1 MKKRLSLFFAL
12 LLACA
17 CLILMLTACEEDEH
31 THTPNS
37 AVREKEMS
45 ATCTSVGSYDEVVYC
60 SDCGEEISRITKS
73 IEKLPHTPSDW
84 ITDTEAT
91 CKLKGKKHKECTVCH
106 TELETSKIDK
116 LTTHTPADAVRENE
130 VNSKCDA
137 AGSYDEVVY
146 CSVCNIE
153 LSREEKEIAKLPH
166 TEATDIAKAPTCTET
181 GLTEGKH
188 CSVCNEVLI
197 AQETVKANGHSD
209 DNNDY
214 TCDICKADLCTEHK
228 EEIIPAVS
236 ATCTE
241 SGLTEGKK
249 CSLCGDI
256 LVAQETVKANG
267 HRYIVENT
275 DSKYL
280 DKAADCENAA
290 TYFYSCACGEKG
302 ATAFAYGEPNGHSYT
317 VQNTASK
324 YFATAADCENAATF
338 FYSCACGD
346 KGTTTF
352 THGEPNGH
360 SFVVEKADIDYQHT
374 PATEDSAAI
383 YYKSCSCGKASTTE
397 TFTYGDMLP
406 GYLTYKLSEDS
417 SYYIVTGYVGAQA
430 EISVPHLYDGLPVF
444 VIMEGAFHDNTYIQS
459 ITMPNSIQVI
469 GSYAFANCTS
479 LESIIIPTS
488 VTYISPYTFSGC
500 TALETI
506 TLHSG

>member
-1 MKKRLSLFFAL
+1 MKKRLYLFFVL
-12 LLACA
+12 LLACM
-17 CLILMLTACEEDEH
+17 CLILTLTACGEDKH
-31 THTPNS
+31 IHTPNS
-37 AVREKEMS
+37 AVRENEVP
-45 ATCTSVGSYDEVVYC
+45 ATCTASGSCDEVVYC
-60 SDCGEEISRITKS
+60 SGCGEEISRTIKT
-73 IEKLPHTPSDW
+73 IEKLSHTSSDW

-91 CKLKGKKHKECTVCH
+91 CKVEGQKHKECTVCH
-106 TELETSKIDK
+106 TELGTSKIDK

-197 AQETVKANGHSD
+197 AQETVKANGHAD
-209 DNNDY
+209 ENNDFA
-214 TCDICKADLCTEHK
+214 CDICKADLCTEHK

-249 CSLCGDI
+249 CSVCGDI

-267 HRYIVENT
+267 HTEVTDEAVAPTCTETGLTEGKHCEVCSEVLVAQETVKANGHSYTVQNT

-290 TYFYSCACGEKG
+290 TYFYSCACG
-302 ATAFAYGEPNGHSYT
+302 
-317 VQNTASK
+317 
-324 YFATAADCENAATF
+324 
-338 FYSCACGD
+338 D

-352 THGEPNGH
+352 AYGEPNGH

-374 PATEDSAAI
+374 PATEYSAAI
-383 YYKSCSCGKASTTE
+383 YYKSCACGKASTTE

-406 GYLTYKLSEDS
+406 GYLTYKLSADS
-417 SYYIVTGYVGAQA
+417 SYYIVPGYVGAQA
-430 EISVPHLYDGLPVF
+430 EISVPHLF
-444 VIMEGAFHDNTYIQS
+444 
-459 ITMPNSIQVI
+459 
-469 GSYAFANCTS
+469 S
-479 LESIIIPTS
+479 L
-488 VTYISPYTFSGC
+488 
-500 TALETI
+500 
-506 TLHSG
+506 